1 VDMVFDLF
9 SGTVGESGRV
19 SIVVRI
25 SRVGIESCGNC
36 NDVVSRVLVYCLE
49 SVDVEIEGTNLVE
62 TDVGGLL
69 TEALTADV
77 HL

>member
-1 VDMVFDLF
+1 MVFDLF

-19 SIVVRI
+19 SIDVRI
-25 SRVGIESCGNC
+25 SSVGIESCGNC
-36 NDVVSRVLVYCLE
+36 NDVVSRVRVYCLE
-49 SVDVEIEGTNLVE
+49 SVDVEIEGTNLGE